1 YGANFLAPKPPNGA
15 GMPRRAIELA
25 EYGIR
30 NNPNEWKLY
39 YQLGF
44 IHYMELRD
52 YAAAA
57 DAFARGSRVPNAHPW
72 LKLMAAQMAEH
83 AGDLQTARMMWTT
96 MYQSTHDQ
104 SIKANAAAHLRAL
117 QVDEDV
123 SVLETLVARYRDR
136 TGRLPV
142 TFSDLEAAGF
152 LRGTPVDP
160 LGHPYKLLADGHIV
174 VRVPDDLP
182 FLKKGIPPGYVHYAW
197 DNMVN
202 TTSAI
207 VGWRSRLLGMF
218 HSPYQPT
225 EPALFHEMMDA
236 LKVDF
241 REFTF
246 IDVGSGK
253 GRVLLMA
260 ADYPFRRIVGIELL
274 PELHHVALDNL
285 RQYQSHTQECVDLQ
299 AICGDAR
306 TFPFPA
312 EPTVLYLFNP
322 LPEEGLS
329 QVILNLER
337 SLRDQPRPL
346 YLLYHN
352 PLLEH
357 VLANSVFRR

>member
-1 YGANFLAPKPPNGA
+1 MKSSARITAIASIVLVMCMTSTVLLLHRLDQLRTGSTVEEVLYISSPSVLKRISLGYGGLLADVYWTRAVQYFGGKHHDGARNYALLAPLLEITTRLDPQLLVAYEYGANFLAPKPPDGA

-136 TGRLPV
+136 TGRSPGS
-142 TFSDLEAAGF
+142 FSDLEAAGF

-160 LGHPYKLLADGHIV
+160 VGHPYRLMPDGQVV

-182 FLKKGIPPGYVHYAW
+182 FLKKGIPPGYVPPQ
-197 DNMVN
+197 
-202 TTSAI
+202 T
-207 VGWRSRLLGMF
+207 
-218 HSPYQPT
+218 P
-225 EPALFHEMMDA
+225 
-236 LKVDF
+236 K
-241 REFTF
+241 
-246 IDVGSGK
+246 
-253 GRVLLMA
+253 
-260 ADYPFRRIVGIELL
+260 LL
-274 PELHHVALDNL
+274 PTD
-285 RQYQSHTQECVDLQ
+285 
-299 AICGDAR
+299 
-306 TFPFPA
+306 
-312 EPTVLYLFNP
+312 
-322 LPEEGLS
+322 
-329 QVILNLER
+329 
-337 SLRDQPRPL
+337 
-346 YLLYHN
+346 
-352 PLLEH
+352 
-357 VLANSVFRR
+357 